1 MKQLKKELF
10 NHKNDILTKNF
21 KLSSDQFIKIMQQ
34 NFFKDLLENMYS
46 NLNNIKIE
54 KVTLNDCFGKYNIK
68 ENKITLSE
76 ENFDYN
82 NIYHELFHM
91 ATRFKHLNM
100 YNCGFYFYSGK
111 VELGRAINEGYT
123 EIMCNRYF
131 GTNISESNYIN
142 EIKICKKIEKL
153 IGKSKLEEL
162 YLKADLKGLIN
173 EMKQYL
179 DVHEVV
185 KILMDLDKIL
195 YLEESNTNPDVRLEI
210 EDTLLDIE
218 IALLSLELK
227 KNNEFKDDITY
238 YKRVSKK
245 SENNIGKSLFR
256 VCLETLKSKYEENN
270 NHSFQSEIEKIFGYE
285 TLKKICLCNGIDS
298 MIDELKKYFTL
309 ENVIKYICLYELYDN
324 LNINEYKKL
333 YGENYIS
340 KWQED
345 FDIIYQKINNIN
357 FLILLKKKYYPNED
371 LKIDISN
378 NKIFEYFKVYRWM
391 IEYRMNNR
399 IINFEPW
406 NYLEDLIG
414 KDKLLKI
421 FITNNEIEL
430 IKELQ
435 KIASTDELKNLIDAP
450 DIKCFE
456 NQLSIIIDNNNK
468 KKFKKFR

>member
-1 MKQLKKELF
+1 MKQLEKELF
-10 NHKNDILTKNF
+10 KHKNDILTKNF
-21 KLSSDQFIKIMQQ
+21 RLSTEQFIKIMQQ
-34 NFFKDLLENMYS
+34 NFSEDLLENMYS

-54 KVTLNDCFGKYNIK
+54 KITLNDCFGKYNIK
-68 ENKITLSE
+68 DNIIKLSE
-76 ENFDYN
+76 EIFDCN

-91 ATRFKHLNM
+91 TTRFKSLNM

-111 VELGRAINEGYT
+111 IELGRAINEGYT

-131 GTNISESNYIN
+131 GTNISESSYIN
-142 EIKICKKIEKL
+142 EIEICKEIENL
-153 IGKSKLEEL
+153 IGKNKLEEF
-162 YLKADLKGLIN
+162 YLKADLKCLIT
-173 EMKQYL
+173 ELGKYL
-179 DVHEVV
+179 DVHQVV
-185 KILMDLDKIL
+185 KILMELDRIL
-195 YLEESNTNPDVRLEI
+195 NLEESNTDIKLEI

-218 IALLSLELK
+218 IALLSSNLK
-227 KNNEFKDDITY
+227 KNNEFKGDIT

-245 SENNIGKSLFR
+245 SENNIGKSLFKI
-256 VCLETLKSKYEENN
+256 CLKTLKSKYIKNN
-270 NHSFQSEIEKIFGYE
+270 NHSFQNEIEKIFGYE
-285 TLKKICLCNGIDS
+285 KLKNICLYNGIDN

-309 ENVIKYICLYELYDN
+309 ENVIRYIYLYDLYDN

-345 FDIIYQKINNIN
+345 FDIIYKKIDNIN

-371 LKIDISN
+371 LKINFSN
-378 NKIFEYFKVYRWM
+378 NKIFEYFKAYRWM
-391 IEYRMNNR
+391 IEYRMNDK

-414 KDKLLKI
+414 KEKLLKI

-430 IKELQ
+430 IKELK
-435 KIASTDELKNLIDAP
+435 KIASTDELKLLIDAP

-456 NQLSIIIDNNNK
+456 NQLRVIIDNNNK
-468 KKFKKFR
+468 TKIKKFR